1 MLQNIVDKA
10 NLVLDVNKGCYVA
23 MWILQNPNEN
33 ISDYSLQYKPS
44 ITDADSMEFKMIK
57 GGV

>member
-1 MLQNIVDKA
+1 MIQNIVDKA
-10 NLVLDVNKGCYVA
+10 NLVLDVNKECYVA

-44 ITDADSMEFKMIK
+44 MTDMNAMEFKMIK
-57 GGV
+57 GRV